1 MCIMKL
7 TAAPGRTRRPEIATK
22 SRAHHAP
29 RLGPFEPARGFLETT
44 QLSESWVQQMKPE
57 VQTCDIF
64 AIHIASRGIHWVYLP
79 EEAEP

>member
-1 MCIMKL
+1 MPQGL
-7 TAAPGRTRRPEIATK
+7 ARSSRRAV
-22 SRAHHAP
+22 
-29 RLGPFEPARGFLETT
+29 FLETT

-64 AIHIASRGIHWVYLP
+64 AIDIASRGIHWVYLP